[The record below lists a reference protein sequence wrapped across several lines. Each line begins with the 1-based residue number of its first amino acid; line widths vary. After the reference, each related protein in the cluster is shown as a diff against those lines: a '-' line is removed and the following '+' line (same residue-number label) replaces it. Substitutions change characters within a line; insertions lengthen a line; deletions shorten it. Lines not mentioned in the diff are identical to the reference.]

1 MEMTMEM
8 EMMASGSRM
17 RAVRAGNGSVEVHE
31 VPVPDGPGVRVDVK
45 AAGICGTDLHLVSG
59 ADFSPPRVTLGHEIA
74 GVTENGT
81 PVAIEPLSPCGHCDP
96 CRRGD
101 EHLCARSSAM
111 LFGVG
116 LDGGMADRIV
126 VPERCLVPLP
136 AGVDVRDASLVEPL
150 AVVVHS
156 LRRSAARPDQR
167 VVVIGGG
174 SIGLCAV
181 AAARARGCDVALVAR
196 HDAQRAAGERL
207 GATAITDSTDGGYDI
222 VIEAAGSESALGQA
236 VDLARPGGTVV
247 IPGVYWGPVAVPGLA
262 MCLKEVS
269 LCPTA
274 LYSRTATGRDIDAAA
289 ALLATTPGLADAL
302 ITHRFPLDAAA
313 EAFATAASRDQG
325 VIKVVL
331 EPERSGA
338 DFA

>member
-1 MEMTMEM
+1 MSSEN
-8 EMMASGSRM
+8 RM
-17 RAVRAGNGSVEVHE
+17 RAVRAGNGSVEVRE
-31 VPVPDGPGVRVDVK
+31 VPAPDGPGVRVDVK

-59 ADFSPPRVTLGHEIA
+59 DDFPPPRVTLGHEIA

-81 PVAIEPLSPCGHCDP
+81 PVAIEPLAPCSRCDP

-101 EHLCARSSAM
+101 EHLCAVGSAM

-136 AGVDVRDASLVEPL
+136 AGVAVRDASLVEPL

-174 SIGLCAV
+174 TIGLCAV

-207 GATAITDSTDGGYDI
+207 GATAITDTAADGGYDI
-222 VIEAAGSESALGQA
+222 VIEAAGSESALRQA
-236 VDLARPGGTVV
+236 VGLARPGGTVV
-247 IPGVYWGPVAVPGLA
+247 IPGVYWGPVAMPGLA

-289 ALLATTPGLADAL
+289 ALLATTPGLADTL
-302 ITHRFPLDAAA
+302 ITHRFPLEAAA

-325 VIKVVL
+325 AIKVVL
-331 EPERSGA
+331 EP
-338 DFA
+338 

>member
-1 MEMTMEM
+1 
-8 EMMASGSRM
+8 M
-17 RAVRAGNGSVEVHE
+17 RAVRAGNGSVEVRE
-31 VPVPDGPGVRVDVK
+31 VPAPSGPGVAVDVR

-59 ADFSPPRVTLGHEIA
+59 AGFPPPRVTLGHEIA
-74 GVTENGT
+74 GITENGT
-81 PVAIEPLSPCGHCDP
+81 PVAIEPLSPCGSCEP

-101 EHLCARSSAM
+101 QHLCVDGSAM

-136 AGVDVRDASLVEPL
+136 AGVAVGDASLVEPL

-174 SIGLCAV
+174 TIGLSAV
-181 AAARARGCDVALVAR
+181 AAARARGCEVALVAR

-207 GATAITDSTDGGYDI
+207 GATAVDEVAGGGYDI
-222 VIEAAGSESALGQA
+222 VIEAAGSESALATA
-236 VDLARPGGTVV
+236 VHLARPGGMVV

-274 LYSRTATGRDIDAAA
+274 LYSRTAGGRDIDAAA
-289 ALLATTPGLADAL
+289 ALLATTPGLADTL

-313 EAFATAASRDQG
+313 EAFATAASREQG
-325 VIKVVL
+325 AIKVVL
-331 EPERSGA
+331 EP
-338 DFA
+338 

>member
-1 MEMTMEM
+1 
-8 EMMASGSRM
+8 M
-17 RAVRAGNGSVEVHE
+17 RAVRAGNGSVEVRQ
-31 VPVPDGPGVRVDVK
+31 VPAPDGPGVVVDVK

-59 ADFSPPRVTLGHEIA
+59 VDFPPPRVTLGHEIA

-81 PVAIEPLSPCGHCDP
+81 PVAIEPLSPCGTCAP

-101 EHLCARSSAM
+101 EHLCVDSSAM
-111 LFGVG
+111 LFGIG

-136 AGVDVRDASLVEPL
+136 AGVDVGDASLVEPL

-156 LRRSAARPDQR
+156 LRRSAARPAQR

-174 SIGLCAV
+174 TIGLCAV
-181 AAARARGCDVALVAR
+181 AAARARGCQVALVAR
-196 HDAQRAAGERL
+196 HDAQRSAGERL
-207 GATAITDSTDGGYDI
+207 GAIVVDEVAGAGGYDI
-222 VIEAAGSESALGQA
+222 VIEAAGSESALA
-236 VDLARPGGTVV
+236 SSVELARPGGMVV
-247 IPGVYWGPVAVPGLA
+247 IPGVYWGPVAVPGMA

-274 LYSRTATGRDIDAAA
+274 LYSRTAGGRDIDAAA
-289 ALLATTPGLADAL
+289 ALLATTPGLADTL

-325 VIKVVL
+325 AIKVVL
-331 EPERSGA
+331 EP
-338 DFA
+338 

>member
-1 MEMTMEM
+1 
-8 EMMASGSRM
+8 M
-17 RAVRAGNGSVEVHE
+17 RAVRAADGTVEVHD
-31 VPVPDGPGVRVDVK
+31 VPTPNGPGVVVDVK

-59 ADFSPPRVTLGHEIA
+59 ADFPPPRVTLGHEIA
-74 GVTENGT
+74 GVTANGT
-81 PVAIEPLSPCGHCDP
+81 PVAIEPLAPCGRCEP

-101 EHLCARSSAM
+101 GHLCVDSSAM
-111 LFGVG
+111 LFGIG
-116 LDGGMADRIV
+116 RDGGMADRIV

-136 AGVDVRDASLVEPL
+136 AGVDVADASLVEPL

-167 VVVIGGG
+167 IVVIGGG
-174 SIGLCAV
+174 TIGLCAV
-181 AAARARGCDVALVAR
+181 AAARARGCEVALVAR

-207 GATAITDSTDGGYDI
+207 GATALGDGDFDDSYDI

-236 VDLARPGGTVV
+236 IDLARPGGTVV
-247 IPGVYWGPVAVPGLA
+247 IPGVYWGPVAVPGMA

-274 LYSRTATGRDIDAAA
+274 LYSRTAGGRDIDAAA

-302 ITHRFPLDAAA
+302 ITHRFALDAAA
-313 EAFATAASRDQG
+313 EAFATAASRDHG
-325 VIKVVL
+325 AIKVVL
-331 EPERSGA
+331 EP
-338 DFA
+338 